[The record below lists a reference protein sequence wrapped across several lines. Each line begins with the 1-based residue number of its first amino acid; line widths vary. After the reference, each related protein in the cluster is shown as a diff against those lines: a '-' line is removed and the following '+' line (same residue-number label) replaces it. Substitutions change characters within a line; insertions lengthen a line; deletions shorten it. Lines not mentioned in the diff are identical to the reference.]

1 MNATFFPPSLSRP
14 KGKSDT
20 FSRCRQKG
28 SEKERDKGGRELQK
42 AHRYKAHCCATVAY
56 CTKVSPKFAN
66 LRFLL
71 ECDKDAERHRII
83 FLSPFFFSLLR
94 NIFFAFHPL
103 FPRPSFSTMTRG
115 SRSIFLFEFVVARE
129 GIKREVNTVDEDDD
143 DNNNHRNDKATY
155 ESIQRENTK
164 PKIISSSSSSTP
176 SAKFFIIRVSRTRNE
191 THHRHPGSTPLLSLP
206 HFPSPFKVHFVIP

>member
-1 MNATFFPPSLSRP
+1 MNATFFPPSSSLSRP

-103 FPRPSFSTMTRG
+103 FPRPYVSSSLPLSSPR
-115 SRSIFLFEFVVARE
+115 RRE
-129 GIKREVNTVDEDDD
+129 DREVSFYSN
-143 DNNNHRNDKATY
+143 
-155 ESIQRENTK
+155 
-164 PKIISSSSSSTP
+164 SSS
-176 SAKFFIIRVSRTRNE
+176 RERE
-191 THHRHPGSTPLLSLP
+191 
-206 HFPSPFKVHFVIP
+206 